1 MPNLASIALRRW
13 APRWGLSA
21 SKRLTAHRLRDQLL
35 PSLTAGSTA
44 GPSPAVVSAALH
56 MSSTARVRAESMASE
71 RRRLPRVVSA
81 NDLPVREAQDDLMSI
96 VLGMDFGEPAL
107 AEAMKALGDA
117 LEYNLP
123 GGKRSRLLAVV
134 QTYELLAEEAAPHL
148 HLACLV
154 GWCVELLQCY
164 FLMLDDIMDGSTIRR
179 SHPCWYTRPDVGL
192 RAINDALFLDKA
204 LGWVLRQRVRSL
216 PCYLPLL
223 ELFHEGDLRTVL
235 GQEMDMVSAAAD
247 GKCKPTIDL
256 YWATVTFK
264 TAFYSFA
271 LPIRAG
277 MLLAGV
283 EDSSLHQQAQEA
295 ALALGRIFQVRDD
308 YIDCFGSVEHIGKVG
323 TDIVDRKY
331 SWLLVTALQVASPQ
345 QAETIQAHVGRG
357 TPGGADEAAVKA
369 VYRELNLP
377 GHYAAYRE
385 KALRDLD
392 AQINQLPPKLAEVLR
407 LQRDALLKLDS

>member
-56 MSSTARVRAESMASE
+56 MSSTARV
-71 RRRLPRVVSA
+71 
-81 NDLPVREAQDDLMSI
+81 
-96 VLGMDFGEPAL
+96 
-107 AEAMKALGDA
+107 
-117 LEYNLP
+117 
-123 GGKRSRLLAVV
+123 SRLLAVV

-235 GQEMDMVSAAAD
+235 GQEMDM
-247 GKCKPTIDL
+247 
-256 YWATVTFK
+256 
-264 TAFYSFA
+264 
-271 LPIRAG
+271 
-277 MLLAGV
+277 AGV

>member
-1 MPNLASIALRRW
+1 MNVTAIALRRW
-13 APRWGLSA
+13 ASRSGLCA
-21 SKRLTAHRLRDQLL
+21 GRGLTDRRRRIQLL
-35 PSLTAGSTA
+35 SPTVGSTTA
-44 GPSPAVVSAALH
+44 APAVMSAAFH
-56 MSSTARVRAESMASE
+56 VSSTERVRAESMASE
-71 RRRLPRVVSA
+71 RRRLPRVASA
-81 NDLPVREAQDDLMSI
+81 NDLIVREARDDLMSI
-96 VLGMDFGEPAL
+96 VLDTNFGEPAL
-107 AEAMKALGDA
+107 AEALKALRDA

-134 QTYELLAEEAAPHL
+134 QTYELLADEAAPQL

-164 FLMLDDIMDGSTIRR
+164 FLILDDIMDGSTMRR
-179 SHPCWYTRPDVGL
+179 AHPCWYTRPDVGL
-192 RAINDALFLDKA
+192 RAINDALFFDKA
-204 LGWVLRQRVRSL
+204 LGWVLRQRLRSL

-235 GQEMDMVSAAAD
+235 GQEMDMVAAAP
-247 GKCKPTIDL
+247 GSKCKPTIEL

-283 EDSSLHQQAQEA
+283 EDSSLHEQAQEA

-308 YIDCFGSVEHIGKVG
+308 YIDCFGSVEEIGKVG
-323 TDIVDRKY
+323 TDIVDGKY
-331 SWLLVTALQVASPQ
+331 SWLLVTALQVASPK
-345 QAETIQAHVGRG
+345 QAETILAHIGRG
-357 TPGGADEAAVKA
+357 APGGADEAAVKA
-369 VYRELNLP
+369 VYRELDLP

-385 KALRDLD
+385 CALRDLD
-392 AQINQLPPKLAEVLR
+392 AQINRLPPNLADVLR
-407 LQRDALLKLDS
+407 LQKDALLKLDS